1 MRFSIYLN
9 AQSPSPEHDRD
20 IIAAVTEQA
29 VIADRAGF
37 AGICLTDHHFTGYN
51 TYGNPF
57 TFGAYL
63 YPRLTSSTIVLS
75 VAVPALSNPLNFAE
89 QCNLLDMLT
98 QGNCVIGIGSGGSP
112 LEYLGLGR
120 DPQRR
125 GALTEETMAVVE
137 AALDKTL
144 DDPDLEYRTEH
155 AQGTL
160 RLRIMPTSWNRRPR
174 FARAALTEDGALAAA
189 RRGWPLMTG
198 RMLPDEIGSRY
209 ALYHSALDEAGH
221 DAATLAYAREW
232 SFTQKMIFV
241 AETDEAAAAAVEGP
255 LDYLTTMTRNLFS
268 TSTGTPGF
276 KNSVVGVSPED
287 RTGFVEK
294 SMIIGSPDTVAK
306 KIGEYEGV
314 GLDHMSL
321 VFLYGQMDP
330 AVARRSL
337 HLFIDEVMPRY
348 ASPAAAGRTAVRR

>member
-9 AQSPSPEHDRD
+9 AQSPSPGHDRD
-20 IIAAVTEQA
+20 VIKAVTEQA

-37 AGICLTDHHFTGYN
+37 SGICLTDHHFTGYN

-63 YPRLTSSTIVLS
+63 YPQLSNSTIVLS

-120 DPQRR
+120 DAQRR
-125 GALTEETMAVVE
+125 GALTEEVMAVVD
-137 AALDKTL
+137 AALDKKL
-144 DDPDLEYRTEH
+144 DDPDLQYRTEH

-174 FARAALTEDGALAAA
+174 FARAALTEEGALQAAE
-189 RRGWPLMTG
+189 RGWPLMTG
-198 RMLPDEIGSRY
+198 RMLPDEIGTRY
-209 ALYHSALDEAGH
+209 ALYHSALDSAGH
-221 DAATLAYAREW
+221 DAATLAYARKW
-232 SFTQKMIFV
+232 SFTQKMVFV
-241 AETDEAAAAAVEGP
+241 ADSDAAAAAAVEGP

-268 TSTGTPGF
+268 SSPGTPGF

-287 RTGFVEK
+287 RAGFVEK

-306 KIGEYEGV
+306 QIGEYEAV

-337 HLFIDEVMPRY
+337 RLFIDEVMPRY
-348 ASPAAAGRTAVRR
+348 ASATTGEPAAQR